1 MAVPGLSTL
10 GIRLGY
16 GLETTAGT
24 KPASFTLLTRINAI
38 GGINLT
44 PEQIDA
50 SALED
55 LITRNIAGRED
66 AGGEWTVTVNLTN
79 ETVAEWTTLIS
90 AYTEREDKTKQMWWQ
105 VSHPDLTK
113 AFFVVAEPPKNIP
126 MPELGQNELQ
136 TVEMTLTIG
145 EYKGMDTKVG

>member
-16 GLETTAGT
+16 ALETTAGT
-24 KPASFTLLTRINAI
+24 KPASFTTLTRINAI

-55 LITRNIAGRED
+55 YITRNIAGRED

-79 ETVAEWTTLIS
+79 ETVTEWTTLIS
-90 AYTEREDKTKQMWWQ
+90 AYTERTDKATQMWRQ
-105 VSHPDLTK
+105 VSHPDLTN